1 LWGRPTDV
9 SWAVIFPRAGDG
21 LARHPSQLYEA
32 FLEGVVMFTILWF
45 YTAKPKP
52 RAAASGL
59 FLILYGC
66 FRSFVEFFREPDE
79 HIGFIAWGWLT
90 KGQLL
95 SFPMIAIGL
104 VMMIWAYKR
113 NLMPS
118 AEGKAVKG

>member
-1 LWGRPTDV
+1 VPIGLGAGRVGNFIGGELWGRPTDV

-66 FRSFVEFFREPDE
+66 FRSFIEFFRAS
-79 HIGFIAWGWLT
+79 GRAT
-90 KGQLL
+90 
-95 SFPMIAIGL
+95 
-104 VMMIWAYKR
+104 
-113 NLMPS
+113 
-118 AEGKAVKG
+118 